1 MIHTSPFSTDL
12 RRPAARR
19 AQRKQI
25 RAIEAPAVAPLLRRN
40 LVGFGLFL
48 MAWAAAALFFP
59 AYILPSPWAVLG
71 SMPARLNPAFL
82 HHLGLTLG
90 RVGMGFGASFII
102 GTVLGI
108 AGHLLNVTEQLRTVM
123 SAQQVIP
130 GTILGII
137 FLLLFGVG
145 GGTAIALVGVLTLP
159 LVAINTASGLA
170 KTDPDLIEVL
180 VSLGGGKCDLVR
192 YLYLPTLLTSFQGT
206 LTLGFGLALKV
217 AILGEFVGA
226 GDGLGYLLNVARVY
240 FRMDEVFF
248 YLFIVLLL
256 TLAFQMLQSL
266 IFSFGLRRY
275 LEGV

>member
-1 MIHTSPFSTDL
+1 MSSGGDDQ
-12 RRPAARR
+12 R
-19 AQRKQI
+19 AG
-25 RAIEAPAVAPLLRRN
+25 RASAVTPVLRRN
-40 LVGFGLFL
+40 FVGFGLFL
-48 MAWAAAALFFP
+48 TAWAFAALFFP
-59 AYILPSPWAVLG
+59 AYILPSPLAVLG

-82 HHLGLTLG
+82 HHLGVTLG
-90 RVGMGFGASFII
+90 RVAMGFGAAFVV
-102 GTVLGI
+102 GTVLGV
-108 AGHLLNVTEQLRTVM
+108 AGHLLKVTEQLRTLM
-123 SAQQVIP
+123 SAQQVMP

-145 GGTAIALVGVLTLP
+145 GGTAIALVCVLTLP

-180 VSLGGGKCDLVR
+180 VTLGGGNGDLVR
-192 YLYLPTLLTSFQGT
+192 YLYLPTLLPSFQGT

-226 GDGLGYLLNVARVY
+226 QDGLGYLLNAARVY

-256 TLAFQMLQSL
+256 TLAFQILQSL
-266 IFSFGLRRY
+266 TFSVGLRRY
-275 LEGV
+275 LEGA